1 MGKFISFDRLEKIKT
16 GYCSEE
22 LVNAETII
30 NTDNISKLMHFPRQW
45 NQCEKYKL
53 YMLNGDTYEIS
64 EKTFNRIK
72 GILII
77 AESRQERLL
86 EITDKIDKN
95 IEERDSDP
103 AVRLKPEAILKK
115 KLNMLPIRSWIKSR
129 LRNSG
134 IYTLGDLCSKTPME
148 LMKIRPFGW
157 KAVREIEEY
166 LKSINLS
173 LRKS

>member
-1 MGKFISFDRLEKIKT
+1 MGKFISFERQEKIKT

-22 LVNAETII
+22 WRNAETII
-30 NTDNISKLMHFPRQW
+30 NIDNISKLMHYPRQW
-45 NQCEKYKL
+45 NQPENYKL
-53 YMLNGDTYEIS
+53 YMTNGDVYEIS
-64 EKTFNRIK
+64 ERTFNRIK

-115 KLNMLPIRSWIKSR
+115 KINMIPIRSWTRSR
-129 LRNSG
+129 LRHSG
-134 IYTLGDLCSKTPME
+134 IKTIGDLCSRSRID
-148 LMKIRPFGW
+148 LMSIRPFGL
-157 KAVREIEEY
+157 KALREVEEY

-173 LRKS
+173 LKKS